1 MKKINSANLKTI
13 GFKKSDLKGSEAQ
26 LYIKDDICYKKFKDN
41 DIKYLKDKERKIEFL
56 SEMKNFEDAVLP
68 LELGFDYNKNI
79 IDGYTMHY
87 YKDAI
92 NMFELS
98 LITNVNELRK
108 YYMAVHSSSLA
119 LKRIHDRHEG
129 IILGDASY
137 DNIIV
142 IFHPFGMIEKTLCI
156 DFDSV
161 QISSI
166 DCEFKV
172 TSKLLANFYS
182 DLGIKKYEHNQNTDR
197 LTRLLYFLRTFFAL
211 DLFELPLYEY
221 DKKCELSNTL
231 KNLRS
236 TIIELKKLMDDKK
249 LPYIPYMHEVLDL
262 TDVYE
267 LSRKI

>member
-1 MKKINSANLKTI
+1 MKRFDIESIKTL
-13 GFKKSDLKGSEAQ
+13 GFKKSELKGSEAQ
-26 LYIKDDICYKKFKDN
+26 LYIKGDICYKRFKDN

-68 LELGFDYNKNI
+68 LELGYNYESNR
-79 IDGYTMHY
+79 IDGYTMQY

-98 LITNVNELRK
+98 LITNINELRK

-119 LKRIHDRHEG
+119 LKRIHDRQER

-142 IFHPFGMIEKTLCI
+142 TFHPFGMIEKTFCV

-161 QISSI
+161 QISSV

-231 KNLRS
+231 KNLRN

-262 TDVYE
+262 TDAYG
-267 LSRKI
+267 LSKKL

>member
-1 MKKINSANLKTI
+1 VFASLFSPAFSPCV
-13 GFKKSDLKGSEAQ
+13 GVSVS
-26 LYIKDDICYKKFKDN
+26 
-41 DIKYLKDKERKIEFL
+41 
-56 SEMKNFEDAVLP
+56 SLP
-68 LELGFDYNKNI
+68 LESTGGASGFGEI
-79 IDGYTMHY
+79 LIPSSTRL
-87 YKDAI
+87 I

-161 QISSI
+161 QISSV

-182 DLGIKKYEHNQNTDR
+182 DLGIKKYEHSQNTDR

-231 KNLRS
+231 KNLRN

-262 TDVYE
+262 TDAFG
-267 LSRKI
+267 LSSF